1 MATIDEQR
9 HQMIRRI
16 VMHRHD
22 STATDTI
29 LLWERLACELT
40 AIIGHAGFD
49 TLYVRAAHL
58 ARGQHPGLPVA
69 AGPNFDLLRKYLLQS
84 PVQAMEVN
92 IPLLTILIATSTRLN
107 GDPLTTTILHAACG
121 TDAVDTTGKELQ
133 QWLIK
138 SPYSDWPPEFLA
150 W

>member
-69 AGPNFDLLRKYLLQS
+69 AGPNFDLLRNYLLQT
-84 PVQAMEVN
+84 PVLAMEVN
-92 IPLLTILIATSTRLN
+92 ISLLTILIDTLTRLI
-107 GDPLTTTILHAACG
+107 GEPLTTTILHSAWG
-121 TDAVDTTGKELQ
+121 TDAVDTAGKEPQ
-133 QWLIK
+133 Q
-138 SPYSDWPPEFLA
+138 
-150 W
+150 

>member
-16 VMHRHD
+16 VMQRHD

-49 TLYVRAAHL
+49 TLYVRRAPGPRSAPRLADRRGSQFRFIEELPAANASPSNGGQHLAAH
-58 ARGQHPGLPVA
+58 HPHRHL
-69 AGPNFDLLRKYLLQS
+69 
-84 PVQAMEVN
+84 
-92 IPLLTILIATSTRLN
+92 
-107 GDPLTTTILHAACG
+107 DP
-121 TDAVDTTGKELQ
+121 TDRRTVDDDYFTFGMGHRRRR
-133 QWLIK
+133 
-138 SPYSDWPPEFLA
+138 YRR
-150 W
+150 

>member
-69 AGPNFDLLRKYLLQS
+69 AGPNFDLLRNYLLQT
-84 PVQAMEVN
+84 PVQAMELN
-92 IPLLTILIATSTRLN
+92 ILIDTLTRLI
-107 GDPLTTTILHAACG
+107 GEPLTTTILHSAWG
-121 TDAVDTTGKELQ
+121 TDAVDTAGKEPQ
-133 QWLIK
+133 Q
-138 SPYSDWPPEFLA
+138 
-150 W
+150 